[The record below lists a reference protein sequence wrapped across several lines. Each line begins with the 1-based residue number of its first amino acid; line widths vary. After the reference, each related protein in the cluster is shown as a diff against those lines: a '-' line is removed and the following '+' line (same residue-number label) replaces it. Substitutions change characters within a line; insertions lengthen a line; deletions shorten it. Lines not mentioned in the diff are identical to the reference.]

1 MSFVIVLNAFK
12 ALDKLTNHS
21 GHNYEY
27 NYFINNNPA
36 KQHNLYCHDCVL
48 YYYEEHDLYMYSAE
62 TEDYMVKCRDC
73 DHSVRCTQC
82 PEYYGTDGTGH
93 WVSCP
98 DGCYSF
104 LESHTLRRVMSGDLY
119 THIVEC
125 TVCDYDSTES
135 HTWVSYGTGYR
146 CSVCKMLSDSPPI
159 IMSLP
164 DPELEAYL
172 ASLSVEEREEF
183 IASLPEDQVDRVTAL
198 LPSDDEH
205 LTE

>member
-1 MSFVIVLNAFK
+1 MS
-12 ALDKLTNHS
+12 T
-21 GHNYEY
+21 
-27 NYFINNNPA
+27 
-36 KQHNLYCHDCVL
+36 
-48 YYYEEHDLYMYSAE
+48 
-62 TEDYMVKCRDC
+62 
-73 DHSVRCTQC
+73 
-82 PEYYGTDGTGH
+82 
-93 WVSCP
+93 
-98 DGCYSF
+98 
-104 LESHTLRRVMSGDLY
+104 DLY

-172 ASLSVEEREEF
+172 ASLSVEELEEF
-183 IASLPEDQVDRVTAL
+183 IASLPEDQVERVTAL